1 MATIPAVAQAWR
13 LPVDRSTWRTHKSL
27 ELRQVQI
34 SPPKNG
40 EALVRLRAAALNY
53 RDILISHEKYPG
65 IQERSTEPDG
75 QGLIL
80 TSDGAGEIVALGEEV
95 TEWKKGDRAHSLFY
109 ETWFDGPYE
118 PKYMKRA
125 LGARSSQLK
134 AFSRSLPTSPTKK
147 RPLFPVQRL
156 QPITDKSTMLVL
168 GSGGVSVFGAQL
180 CKATGARV
188 IATTSNQAK
197 AERYK
202 ALGVDKVM
210 NYREFPEWPTKVKEM
225 TGAKGLSRCS
235 RLVSGQGTLVHSVK
249 SVKANGHVHVIGAV
263 AGSIP
268 NGSLAELGE
277 AIVSGHMVGSKAMC
291 ERFDAFI
298 TQHKIKP
305 VIDRVFGW
313 NEVIEAL
320 DYQLTGGH
328 FGKIVVKIDVGL
340 SL

>member
-1 MATIPAVAQAWR
+1 MAPIPAVAQAWR
-13 LPVDRSTWRTHKSL
+13 LPVDRSTWSTHKSL

-40 EALVRLRAAALNY
+40 EALARLRAAALNY
-53 RDILISHEKYPG
+53 RDILVSHEKYPG
-65 IQERSTEPDG
+65 IQEHSTGPDD

-80 TSDGAGEIVALGEEV
+80 TSDGAGEIVALGEGV

-202 ALGVDKVM
+202 SLGVEEVM
-210 NYREFPEWPTKVKEM
+210 NYREFPEWPAKVKEV
-225 TGAKGLSRCS
+225 TGGQGVEQVLEIG
-235 RLVSGQGTLVHSVK
+235 GQGTLVHSVK

-268 NGSLAELGE
+268 SGSLAELGG

-291 ERFDAFI
+291 ERLDAFI